1 MGACT
6 RGRGQR
12 GGGAVGCRCETA
24 GPGSPTGPRTS
35 RRRSMPRTSP
45 ASPPRFSITS
55 PSSRSTSPPG
65 ARRSCATCSASSPW
79 RPSAPSRRPP
89 RRPRGPAGALT
100 VTLGL
105 GPGLF
110 GERFGLAGRRPVAL
124 ADLPAFPGD
133 ALEPAWTGGDLCLQV
148 CADEAARGDRAPRQR
163 RPRALRQRGR
173 IHRRP
178 GERRDGRPRNLLGF
192 KDATANPRRGR
203 DPRPPRVGPARRP
216 HRDDGRDVPRRAAR
230 PPPARRPGNALS
242 ARSRSG

>member
-1 MGACT
+1 MPVRD
-6 RGRGQR
+6 RGPGESYRPEDVPPSVHAAHQP
-12 GGGAVGCRCETA
+12 AIATLVLDHLALVALDVTA
-24 GPGSPTGPRTS
+24 GRAAELRDLLGELTLEAERAIAPPTAPT
-35 RRRSMPRTSP
+35 
-45 ASPPRFSITS
+45 
-55 PSSRSTSPPG
+55 PG
-65 ARRSCATCSASSPW
+65 ARRRSD
-79 RPSAPSRRPP
+79 R
-89 RRPRGPAGALT
+89 
-100 VTLGL
+100 TLGL

-110 GERFGLAGRRPVAL
+110 GERFGLARRRPVAL

-163 RPRALRQRGR
+163 RPRRRPGALRQRGR
-173 IHRRP
+173 MHRRP

-230 PPPARRPGNALS
+230 PRPARRLGNALS